1 MAVNLNLI
9 VCFMKQSNSVIYVY
23 NVHKVYLL
31 VQDVVIEFVINVIK
45 NLRMMIFLMF
55 VLYVK
60 RDCG

>member
-9 VCFMKQSNSVIYVY
+9 VCFMKQSNSAIYVY

-31 VQDVVIEFVINVIK
+31 VQDVAIEFVINVIK

>member
-9 VCFMKQSNSVIYVY
+9 VCFMKQSNSAIYVY

>member
-9 VCFMKQSNSVIYVY
+9 VCFTKQFNFVIYVY

-45 NLRMMIFLMF
+45 NLKMMIFLMF

>member
-1 MAVNLNLI
+1 
-9 VCFMKQSNSVIYVY
+9 MKQSNSVIYVY

>member
-9 VCFMKQSNSVIYVY
+9 VCFMKQFNSVIYVY
-23 NVHKVYLL
+23 NAHKVYLL

>member
-9 VCFMKQSNSVIYVY
+9 VCFMKQSNSAIYVY

-45 NLRMMIFLMF
+45 NLKMMIFLMF